1 MNLWV
6 RLAFK
11 ELLRNSRFSLFFVL
25 NLSIGLVGFIALNAF
40 NHSIEAHLKDNLKE
54 ILTADLAVYSSRP
67 LNKTEEK
74 IIDEII
80 DPHRQMSQ
88 QITFFSMISGKD
100 ISRLARI
107 VAIDNAF
114 PLYGRI
120 LFKDSPAPLNNSTEN
135 RGILSPQPP
144 PPLNSPTSTP
154 SAWISRDL
162 ALVLN
167 IKKGDAIGIGTQKF
181 KTDAIVT
188 ATPAG
193 AVTSVELAPVIHI
206 GISRLK
212 ETGLMEFGSRI
223 RHTRYYRMPPEADIG
238 QVTQSLRTEFS
249 ALFDGEPQINVY
261 NSQDVNQNL
270 GRIFGYFTGYL
281 GLVAIVALFLA
292 GIGTAYLF
300 RGYLNGRLKE
310 MAILMGLG
318 ASRMQTYRLLLCQ
331 VIILGLTAT
340 LLAVLLSVVVLPLF
354 PEVMRGLVPPNFK
367 PVINPGSLGLAVFL
381 GTLGSIIFCLPVF
394 VRIHDVKPVVLLQ
407 GLHISQ
413 APTTA
418 ISSRKIWRIIPLP
431 SRKQRLQLIS
441 VVPGGL
447 VFWGLAMAQTRSF
460 ERGTFFLA
468 GFFCVFGIMA
478 LIGRGLLILVKKFS
492 HTHRVIPKI
501 ALRNLFR
508 HKHASV
514 SCFVTIA
521 MGAFLINVIPQV
533 KNGIQDEISQP
544 QGLTVPGFFLFDIQP
559 EQLSPLNAF
568 LDKRKF
574 KLTHASPLVQGR
586 INTVNGV
593 GFYERMD
600 EKKVGLLG
608 KFQGKQKKDPGS
620 RGNFRRRTFTFSW
633 RETLDTSES
642 IVKGTPLNNT
652 SWDFESNQPFEISL
666 EEGFAQRFH
675 LKIGDIM
682 GFDVQGIP
690 LEGRV
695 VNLRKVRWNSFQ
707 PNFFILFQKGVLDD
721 APRTFL
727 ASIPQMPGPEKMP
740 LQNAIIR
747 QFPNIS
753 VLDVNQTVAQLLDIT
768 QRLTLS
774 INFMAWLA
782 ILAGLVVLFSIV
794 RHETQTRAW
803 EINLLKVLGAGF
815 SDIRQII
822 LFEFGLLGTTAAL
835 FGIVL
840 SLGVSYGI
848 SWFFFGRLWVFHFDY
863 SLFSLGAI
871 SLISMATAL
880 IATGRV
886 IRQKPVALL
895 KSI

>member
-1 MNLWV
+1 MNLWI
-6 RLAFK
+6 RLACK
-11 ELLRNSRFSLFFVL
+11 ELMRDRRFSLFFVL

-40 NHSIEAHLKDNLKE
+40 NYSIKAHLQNNLKE
-54 ILTADLAVYSSRP
+54 ILTADLALFSSRP
-67 LNKTEEK
+67 LNEIEEK
-74 IIDEII
+74 IIDNTLG
-80 DPHRQMSQ
+80 PQRQMAR

-107 VAIDNAF
+107 VAIDDAF

-120 LFKDSPAPLNNSTEN
+120 LFKEFSAPLPPSDSNKETRSVQ
-135 RGILSPQPP
+135 LPP
-144 PPLNSPTSTP
+144 PTLNRPTGIP
-154 SAWISRDL
+154 NAWISQDL
-162 ALVLN
+162 AMVLH
-167 IKKGDAIGIGTQKF
+167 IKKGDTVGIGNQKF
-181 KTDAIVT
+181 KVAAIVI

-212 ETGLMEFGSRI
+212 ETGLLGFGSRSSYA
-223 RHTRYYRMPPEADIG
+223 RFYRLPPGADMG
-238 QVTQSLRTEFS
+238 QIPQTLRNEFA
-249 ALFDGEPQINVY
+249 ALFDGAPKITVY
-261 NSQDVNQNL
+261 TSEDINQNL
-270 GRIFGYFTGYL
+270 GRVFGYFTGYL

-310 MAILMGLG
+310 MAILMALG
-318 ASRMQTYRLLLCQ
+318 TSRMQTYGLLLCQ
-331 VIILGLTAT
+331 VILLGLGAT
-340 LLAVLLSVVVLPLF
+340 LLSVIFSYAVLPLF
-354 PEVMRGLVPPNFK
+354 PEVMKGLIPANFK
-367 PVINPGSLGLAVFL
+367 TIINPGSLGLAVFL
-381 GTLGSIIFCLPVF
+381 GTLGSIVFCLPVF

-407 GLHISQ
+407 GMHPSHVS
-413 APTTA
+413 PP
-418 ISSRKIWRIIPLP
+418 SNGPGKMWKILP
-431 SRKQRLQLIS
+431 FPGKKQGLQL
-441 VVPGGL
+441 VTLLFGGL
-447 VFWGLAMAQTRSF
+447 VFWGLAMAQAHSV
-460 ERGTFFLA
+460 ERGTLFWA
-468 GFFCVFGIMA
+468 GFLSVLGIMA
-478 LIGRGLLILVKKFS
+478 LIGRGLLILVKGFS
-492 HTHRVIPKI
+492 HTHRVILKI

-508 HKHASV
+508 HKHASI

-533 KNGIQDEISQP
+533 KNGIQDEISRP
-544 QGLTVPGFFLFDIQP
+544 QGLIVPSFFLFDIQP
-559 EQLSPLNAF
+559 EQLSPLKAF
-568 LDKRKF
+568 LGRRNY
-574 KLTHASPLVQGR
+574 KLTNASPLVQGR
-586 INTVNGV
+586 INTVNGEE
-593 GFYERMD
+593 FYKRID
-600 EKKVGLLG
+600 GKKTTNG
-608 KFQGKQKKDPGS
+608 P
-620 RGNFRRRTFTFSW
+620 RGGFRRTTFTFSW
-633 RETLDTSES
+633 RENLDVSER
-642 IVKGTPLNNT
+642 IVKGSPL
-652 SWDFESNQPFEISL
+652 SDRPWDFESHQPFEVSL
-666 EEGFAQRFH
+666 EEGFARRFDI
-675 LKIGDIM
+675 KIGDVM

-690 LEGRV
+690 LKGRV
-695 VNLRKVRWNSFQ
+695 ENLRKVRWNSFQ

-753 VLDVNQTVAQLLDIT
+753 VLDVNQTVAQLMDIT

-815 SDIRQII
+815 SDVRRII

-835 FGIVL
+835 FGIVV

-848 SWFFFGRLWVFHFDY
+848 SWFFFGRLWVFHVGY
-863 SLFSLGAI
+863 SLFSMTIIA
-871 SLISMATAL
+871 LISMGTAL
-880 IATGRV
+880 MATGRV

-895 KSI
+895 KSL